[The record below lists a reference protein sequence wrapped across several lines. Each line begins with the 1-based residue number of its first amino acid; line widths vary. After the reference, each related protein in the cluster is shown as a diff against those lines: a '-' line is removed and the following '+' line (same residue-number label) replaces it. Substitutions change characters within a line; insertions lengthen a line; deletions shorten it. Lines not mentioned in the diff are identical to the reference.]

1 MFSRLLIFLTALCVS
16 VPAFA
21 APAAR
26 TVSNRW
32 QIPAGSILVQTGRH
46 RLLFAVDADHVIEY
60 PVAVGRR
67 GARWKGTALIA
78 RKASW
83 PAWHPTAKAR
93 RRDRRLPRA
102 VAGGRRNP
110 MGARAL
116 YLHRGGRD
124 TFYRIHG
131 TNSPS
136 SIGRSVSSGCIR
148 MRNADVIRLAS
159 MVRIGAVVRVV

>member
-1 MFSRLLIFLTALCVS
+1 MLVRLLAFIVASCLAI
-16 VPAFA
+16 PAIA
-21 APAAR
+21 APPAR
-26 TVSNRW
+26 TVANSW
-32 QIPAGSILVQTGRH
+32 GIPAGDIVVQTGRH
-46 RLLFAVDADHVIEY
+46 RLLFAIDDRHVIEY

-67 GARWKGTALIA
+67 GARWKGVAVIA

-93 RRDRRLPRA
+93 RRDHRLPRA
-102 VAGGRRNP
+102 MAGGRRNP
-110 MGARAL
+110 LGARAL

-131 TNSPS
+131 TNAPS

-159 MVRIGAVVRVV
+159 MVRIGARVRVL